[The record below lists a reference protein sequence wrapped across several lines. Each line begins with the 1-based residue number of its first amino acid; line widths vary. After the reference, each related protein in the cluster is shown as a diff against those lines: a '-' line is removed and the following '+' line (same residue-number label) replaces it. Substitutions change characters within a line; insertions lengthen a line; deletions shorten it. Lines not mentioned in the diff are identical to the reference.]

1 MRNKKRL
8 YVLYVLY
15 VLMLVMLF
23 VTLYLP
29 QMLLAQTVGG
39 YDLTWNVVGG
49 SEVSTGNSYEL
60 RGVSGQAS
68 VNMLEGNGY
77 MLGGGFFGGGAALPP
92 EYTYLYLPLILRGL

>member
-1 MRNKKRL
+1 MRNKELMRIQQMF
-8 YVLYVLY
+8 
-15 VLMLVMLF
+15 MLVMLF
-23 VTLYLP
+23 ATLYLP
-29 QMLLAQTVGG
+29 QKLLAQTGGG

-49 SEVSTGNSYEL
+49 SEISTGNGYEL

-77 MLGGGFFGGGAALPP
+77 TLGGGFFGGGAALPP